1 MVRRVAGRI
10 PARPSRT
17 RRWPATWASS
27 ASPRSISRW
36 CRPTSSAASFWSRAR
51 SPATTVAGSP
61 CAMRSRSR
69 CRRICPSPASSGWR
83 TTPRRPRTRRRARDM
98 ELKVTTLEGKAAGGV
113 TVSDDIFGLEP
124 RADILQRCVVWQLAK
139 RQAGTHDVKNRAE
152 INRTGKKMYRQKGTG
167 SARHGPAKVNL
178 FRGGGRSFGPTPRS
192 HAIDLPKKVRALALR
207 HALSAKAKDGGIIV
221 LDKAAV
227 ADGKTKALQLH
238 LDKLGLKNAL
248 IIDGAEID
256 AGFRLAARNIPDI
269 DVLPVQG
276 INVYDILRRHTLVLT
291 KAAVE
296 ALEAR
301 FK

>member
-1 MVRRVAGRI
+1 M
-10 PARPSRT
+10 
-17 RRWPATWASS
+17 
-27 ASPRSISRW
+27 ASPN
-36 CRPTSSAASFWSRAR
+36 RANFGCLNLPRQRRR
-51 SPATTVAGSP
+51 SPRQLL
-61 CAMRSRSR
+61 RSSR
-69 CRRICPSPASSGWR
+69 GEP
-83 TTPRRPRTRRRARDM
+83 DM
-98 ELKVTTLEGKAAGGV
+98 ELKIMTLDGKAAGSV
-113 TVSDDIFGLEP
+113 DLPDAIFGLEP
-124 RADILQRCVVWQLAK
+124 RVDILHRCVRWQLAK
-139 RQAGTHDVKNRAE
+139 RQRGTHDVKNRSE

-221 LDKAAV
+221 LDKV
-227 ADGKTKALQLH
+227 AMSEGKTKALQSH

-248 IIDGAEID
+248 FIDGAEVD
-256 AGFRLAARNIPDI
+256 AGFRLAARNIPGI

-291 KAAVE
+291 KAALA

-301 FK
+301 FA

>member
-1 MVRRVAGRI
+1 MQLKVMSLTGEA
-10 PARPSRT
+10 
-17 RRWPATWASS
+17 
-27 ASPRSISRW
+27 
-36 CRPTSSAASFWSRAR
+36 
-51 SPATTVAGSP
+51 AGSV
-61 CAMRSRSR
+61 
-69 CRRICPSPASSGWR
+69 
-83 TTPRRPRTRRRARDM
+83 
-98 ELKVTTLEGKAAGGV
+98 EL
-113 TVSDDIFGLEP
+113 SDAIFGLQP
-124 RADILQRCVVWQLAK
+124 RPDILHRCVRWQLAK
-139 RQAGTHDVKNRAE
+139 RQRGTHDVKNRAE
-152 INRTGKKMYRQKGTG
+152 IQRTGKKMYRQKGTG
-167 SARHGPAKVNL
+167 SARHGSARVNL

-221 LDKAAV
+221 LDKV
-227 ADGKTKALQLH
+227 ALAEGKTKALQSH

-248 IIDGAEID
+248 FIDGAEVD
-256 AGFRLAARNIPDI
+256 AGFQLAARNIPDI